1 MPKSEIF
8 ELHLKR
14 SDKDNDI
21 FSPEYQNELNEFSKG
36 AHASSQRS
44 FAMDCAAGSGGLI
57 GEFVFNNAEALI
69 AALAYVASTWITAKN
84 GRRVRIKT
92 KEIEIEASSTEEIN
106 EILDKIKNLQENTQT
121 PTNKQQPKRTIDPS
135 IQSSSPK
142 NPKIT
147 RQQKNQTQR

>member
-69 AALAYVASTWITAKN
+69 AALAYVARTWITAKN

-92 KEIEIEASSTEEIN
+92 KEIEIEASSTKEIN
-106 EILDKIKNLQENTQT
+106 EILDKIKKSSGKHPNPNQE
-121 PTNKQQPKRTIDPS
+121 PKKTIDPS